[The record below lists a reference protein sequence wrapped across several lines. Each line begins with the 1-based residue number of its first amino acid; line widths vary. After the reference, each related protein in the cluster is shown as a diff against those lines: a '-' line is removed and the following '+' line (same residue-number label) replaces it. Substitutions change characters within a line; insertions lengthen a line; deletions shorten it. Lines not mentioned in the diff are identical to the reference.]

1 MKENIY
7 PNDDPDTAAKK
18 ISKETKEKWFS
29 VPANRGDAKGNGK
42 DKDKNKDKKN
52 SYYFQKYTGPNYL
65 AESVIIGNVP
75 FFAISD
81 AITGEITLK
90 KSIPTLIDGN
100 DVNRRIQTF

>member
-1 MKENIY
+1 MKDNVY

-29 VPANRGDAKGNGK
+29 VPASQGDGKGSGK

-52 SYYFQKYTGPNYL
+52 AYYFQKYTGPNYL
-65 AESVIIGNVP
+65 AESVIIGNTP

-81 AITGEITLK
+81 AMTGEITLK
-90 KSIPTLIDGN
+90 KSIPTLTDGN
-100 DVNRRIQTF
+100 DVTEEVQTF